1 MPSIHPAISFLALFS
16 LFASATPLISN
27 VEAKSPSKPVADIDY
42 AAFLG
47 QHDMIW
53 SYTPHRWEVAPY
65 SGNGNIGFL
74 FYKHKS
80 DGPNAISIHLGRH
93 DYYDH
98 RLPVD
103 GDDHLWIYRGRLPLG
118 RFQITAKGEITSTNL
133 RLNLH
138 KAELTGT
145 ITTDQGKFSLHALTH
160 STHDA
165 VYFQTTAHK
174 GESISIKWL
183 PEAPFSSSRATL
195 DAGGG
200 PQSWKTLR
208 VAPYPVPPKPIWGVT
223 GQELAGQGHS
233 KAIHSCKQILYQ
245 HRGETTT
252 TWNISGD
259 PSAEQRL
266 LTSVHHSFPE
276 KNSLEV
282 ATANIRKAQE
292 DLAAETFLPSHYQW
306 WRDYYPQSFIT
317 LNDPE
322 KEAFYW
328 IQMYKLGSAMRE
340 NGPILDLMG
349 PWYHYTFWPMVWGDL
364 NVQLQY
370 WTHLTSN
377 RLSLGESLPNNID
390 KYRANLLK
398 NTPERWQDSAAVST
412 CFPQDMRGDNAAK
425 NPDMLAWLMHN
436 YWLHCQFAADDQRL
450 REKFFPLL
458 RQVMNS
464 YLNWLIEQKTLPSDW
479 LAQAADADADADAGE
494 AVRAADGV
502 TAKPAGAGQAVL
514 NLPRSWSPEY
524 PGPWDENCNFTI
536 GLLRWTALTLVDI
549 DTQFTLNDPLAPK
562 WQQILDTL
570 TDFQTDENGLRIAKN
585 TPFDK
590 PHRHYS
596 HLLPYYPLAVLT
608 PDTPEGKQLLRTSLD
623 HWLDVTLKSGIKVQ
637 AMPATGYTATGAA
650 SMYAWLGDAQQ
661 AYHYLDGLI
670 KHKNVSPTTMYA
682 EGNPVIESPLSF
694 CTALHDM
701 LLQSWGRENNVIR
714 VLPACPKVWPDLAFH
729 KLRAQGAFLVSA
741 KRQEGETQFVYIES
755 LAGKACRV
763 ITDIPHPHIAINGVP
778 ARGDQLSKNP
788 DGSINLPLKKGDHAT
803 LSARPIFD
811 LSKAELTI
819 SPIPVSPNQ
828 QNLFGFSKKT
838 ERLPGHSF
846 YSR

>member
-1 MPSIHPAISFLALFS
+1 MSSLPHTIKGLTIATLAPILLGSVTAQTLEAQSPPAQS
-16 LFASATPLISN
+16 PPQ
-27 VEAKSPSKPVADIDY
+27 AKSPVANIDY
-42 AAFLG
+42 ANFLG

-53 SYTPHRWEVAPY
+53 DQTPHRWEVSPY

-74 FYKHKS
+74 FYQHKS
-80 DGPNAISIHLGRH
+80 DPANAISLHLGRH

-118 RFQITAKGEITSTNL
+118 RFQISAQGKITSTNL
-133 RLNLH
+133 RLNLY

-145 ITTDQGKFSLHALTH
+145 ITTDQGEYAIHALSH
-160 STHDA
+160 STQDA
-165 VYFQTTAHK
+165 VYFKTAASK
-174 GESISIKWL
+174 GESISIQWL
-183 PEAPFSSSRATL
+183 PEAPISSSRATL

-200 PQSWKTLR
+200 PPSWKTLR
-208 VAPYPVPPKPIWGVT
+208 EAPYPMPPKPTWGVT
-223 GQELAGQGHS
+223 GRELAGQGPS
-233 KAIHSCKQILYQ
+233 NGTHSCKQILYQ

-252 TWNISGD
+252 SWNISGD
-259 PSAEQRL
+259 PAAEQTL
-266 LTSVHHSFPE
+266 ITSVHHAFPE

-282 ATANIRKAQE
+282 STNSIKKAQQ
-292 DLAAETFLPSHYQW
+292 DLKSNSFFPSHYRW
-306 WRDYYPQSFIT
+306 WSDYYPKSFIT
-317 LNDPE
+317 LNDAE

-377 RLSLGESLPNNID
+377 RLSLGASLPNNID
-390 KYRANLLK
+390 KFAGNLLK
-398 NTPERWQDSAAVST
+398 NTPERWKDSAAVST
-412 CFPQDMRGDNAAK
+412 CFPQDMLGNNHGK
-425 NPDMLAWLMHN
+425 TPDMLAWVMHN
-436 YWLHCQFAADDQRL
+436 YWLHVQFAADDQRL

-464 YLNWLIEQKTLPSDW
+464 YINWLIDNK
-479 LAQAADADADADAGE
+479 
-494 AVRAADGV
+494 
-502 TAKPAGAGQAVL
+502 AKPVDGIL
-514 NLPRSWSPEY
+514 NLPNSWSPEY

-536 GLLRWTALTLVDI
+536 GLLRWTAQTLVDI
-549 DTQFTLNDPLAPK
+549 DTQFSLNDPLAPK
-562 WQQILDTL
+562 WQEILDTL
-570 TDFQTDENGLRIAKN
+570 ADFSIDQDGLRIAKN

-608 PDTPEGKQLLRTSLD
+608 PDSPEGKQLLKTSLD

-637 AMPATGYTATGAA
+637 AMAATGYTATGAA
-650 SMYAWLGDAQQ
+650 SMYAWLGDAQK
-661 AYHYLDGLI
+661 AYHYLDFLI
-670 KHKNVSPTTMYA
+670 DHKNVSPTTMYA

-701 LLQSWGRENNVIR
+701 LLQSWGRKDNVIR

-729 KLRAQGAFLVSA
+729 QLRGQGAFLVSA
-741 KRQEGETQFVYIES
+741 KRQAGLTQFVHIES
-755 LAGKACRV
+755 LAGKPCRI
-763 ITDIPHPHIAINGVP
+763 ITDIANLNIAINGTP
-778 ARGDQLSKNP
+778 ATGDQVSKNP
-788 DGSINLPLKKGDHAT
+788 DGSFTLPLNKGDHAT
-803 LSARPIFD
+803 LTAKPLFE
-811 LSKAELTI
+811 LSQEELTI
-819 SPIPVSPNQ
+819 SPIPVPADQ
-828 QNLFGFSKKT
+828 QNLFGYSQKT
-838 ERLPGHSF
+838 KRLPGHAF
-846 YSR
+846 YAR

>member
-1 MPSIHPAISFLALFS
+1 MPSLKPSLK
-16 LFASATPLISN
+16 LFALVILANLLIAGLSAKTPT
-27 VEAKSPSKPVADIDY
+27 ADIEY

-53 SYTPHRWEVAPY
+53 DQTPHRWEVSPY

-74 FYKHKS
+74 FYKHKT
-80 DGPNAISIHLGRH
+80 DPANTISLHLGRH

-118 RFQITAKGEITSTNL
+118 RFQISAQGKITATDL

-145 ITTDQGKFSLHALTH
+145 ITTDQGKFNIHALTH
-160 STHDA
+160 STQDA
-165 VYFQTTAHK
+165 VYFKTNASN
-174 GESISIKWL
+174 GESISIQWL
-183 PEAPFSSSRATL
+183 PEAPISSSRATL

-200 PQSWKTLR
+200 PPSWKTLR
-208 VAPYPVPPKPIWGVT
+208 EAPYPVPPKPTLGKI
-223 GQELAGQGHS
+223 ED
-233 KAIHSCKQILYQ
+233 INYCKQLLYQ

-252 TWNISGD
+252 SWNISGD
-259 PSAEQRL
+259 PSKEQRL
-266 LTSVHHSFPE
+266 LTSVHHAFPE

-282 ATANIRKAQE
+282 ATANIKKAQQ
-292 DLAAETFLPSHYQW
+292 DLAADTFFSSHYQW
-306 WRDYYPQSFIT
+306 WQNYYPQSFIT

-328 IQMYKLGSAMRE
+328 IQIYKLGSAMRE

-349 PWYHYTFWPMVWGDL
+349 PWYNYTFWPMVWGDL

-390 KYRANLLK
+390 KYRSNLLK

-412 CFPQDMRGDNAAK
+412 CFPQDMLGNNAGK
-425 NPDMLAWLMHN
+425 NPDMLAWVMHN

-464 YLNWLIEQKTLPSDW
+464 YLNWLIEQKSLPANW
-479 LAQAADADADADAGE
+479 LAQAP
-494 AVRAADGV
+494 VDGI
-502 TAKPAGAGQAVL
+502 L
-514 NLPRSWSPEY
+514 NLPNSWSPEY

-536 GLLRWTALTLVDI
+536 GLLRWTAQTLVDI
-549 DTQFTLNDPLAPK
+549 DTQFSLNDPLTPK
-562 WQQILDTL
+562 WQEILDTL
-570 TDFQTDENGLRIAKN
+570 ADFSIDQDGLRIAKN
-585 TPFDK
+585 TPFEK

-608 PDTPEGKQLLRTSLD
+608 PDSPEGKQLLKTSLD

-637 AMPATGYTATGAA
+637 AMAATGYTATGAA

-701 LLQSWGRENNVIR
+701 LLQSWGRKDNVIR

-729 KLRAQGAFLVSA
+729 QLRGQGAFLVSA
-741 KRQEGETQFVYIES
+741 KRQAGLTQFVHIES
-755 LAGKACRV
+755 LAGKPCRI
-763 ITDIPHPHIAINGVP
+763 ITDIPRPHIAINGVP

-788 DGSINLPLKKGDHAT
+788 DGSISLPLNKGDHVILTAKPLFE
-803 LSARPIFD
+803 LSQE
-811 LSKAELTI
+811 ELTI
-819 SPIPVSPNQ
+819 SPIPVPADQ
-828 QNLFGFSKKT
+828 QNLFGFSNKT
-838 ERLPGHSF
+838 QRLPGHAF
-846 YSR
+846 YAR

>member
-1 MPSIHPAISFLALFS
+1 MPSLKPSLK
-16 LFASATPLISN
+16 LFALVILARLLIAGLSAKTPT
-27 VEAKSPSKPVADIDY
+27 ADIDY

-53 SYTPHRWEVAPY
+53 DQTPHRWEVSPY

-74 FYKHKS
+74 FYKHKT
-80 DGPNAISIHLGRH
+80 DPANAISLHLGRH

-118 RFQITAKGEITSTNL
+118 RFQITCKGKITATDL

-138 KAELTGT
+138 QAELTGT
-145 ITTDQGKFSLHALTH
+145 ITTDRGEFKVHALTH
-160 STHDA
+160 STQDA
-165 VYFQTTAHK
+165 VYFKTTASN
-174 GESISIKWL
+174 GESISIQWL
-183 PEAPFSSSRATL
+183 PEVPFSSSRATL

-200 PQSWKTLR
+200 PPSWKTLR
-208 VAPYPVPPKPIWGVT
+208 EAPYPVPPKPILGKI
-223 GQELAGQGHS
+223 EE
-233 KAIHSCKQILYQ
+233 INYCKQLLYQ

-252 TWNISGD
+252 SWNINGD

-266 LTSVHHSFPE
+266 LTSVHHAFPE

-306 WRDYYPQSFIT
+306 WRGYYPQSFIT

-398 NTPERWQDSAAVST
+398 NTPKHWQDSAAVST
-412 CFPQDMRGDNAAK
+412 CFPQDMRGNNSNK
-425 NPDMLAWLMHN
+425 NPDMLAWVMHN

-464 YLNWLIEQKTLPSDW
+464 YLNWLIEQKALPSDW
-479 LAQAADADADADAGE
+479 LTQAADAE
-494 AVRAADGV
+494 
-502 TAKPAGAGQAVL
+502 AGQAVL
-514 NLPRSWSPEY
+514 TLPKSWSPEY
-524 PGPWDENCNFTI
+524 PDPWDENCNFTI
-536 GLLRWTALTLVDI
+536 GLMRWTAQTLVDI
-549 DTQFTLNDPLAPK
+549 DTQFNLNDPLAPR
-562 WQQILDTL
+562 WQHLLDTL

-585 TPFDK
+585 TPFAK

-596 HLLPYYPLAVLT
+596 HLLAFYPLAVLT
-608 PDTPEGKQLLRTSLD
+608 PDSPEGKQLLKTSLD

-701 LLQSWGRENNVIR
+701 LLQSWGRKNNVIR

-729 KLRAQGAFLVSA
+729 KLRGQGAFLVSA

-763 ITDIPHPHIAINGVP
+763 ITDIPRPHIAINGVP
-778 ARGDQLSKNP
+778 ARDNQLSKNP
-788 DGSINLPLKKGDHAT
+788 DGSISLPLNKGDHAT
-803 LSARPIFD
+803 LTAKPPFE
-811 LSKAELTI
+811 LSQEELTI
-819 SPIPVSPNQ
+819 SPIPVPTDQ
-828 QNLFGFSKKT
+828 QNLFGFSNKT
-838 ERLPGHSF
+838 QRLPGHAF
-846 YSR
+846 YAR